1 MRSTAFGGFSSR
13 STVAPVTLGLIVTLV
28 LCFLI
33 NWVAMPEQPLF
44 RAFALYAA
52 DVLSKPWT
60 LLTHPF
66 AISGGQVFG
75 VAFSCLWLWMIGT
88 QVERDLGSTKYL
100 AAFFAFSILG
110 AILIAATASMMNLG
124 YVLAG
129 TSIGLGAITMLWGA
143 RNRSATIMFF
153 GIIPMTATILCII
166 TAVFTLLNLGMGAPL
181 IGIVAMIPLALA
193 WLWADNKLPLAYAGG
208 PKNIAGTKISA
219 AEKKREEQRHK
230 DYMREVKER
239 EIERK
244 ERERLKDLFERSLI
258 DDPDEGKKEG

>member
-13 STVAPVTLGLIVTLV
+13 STVAPATLGLIVTIA

-44 RAFALYAA
+44 RAFALMAPG
-52 DVLSKPWT
+52 VLGAPWT
-60 LLTHPF
+60 LLTYPL

-88 QVERDLGSTKYL
+88 QVERDLGTFKYL
-100 AAFFAFSILG
+100 GAFFGFAILG
-110 AILIAATASMMNLG
+110 GILVAATASMLNIAYL
-124 YVLAG
+124 LAG

-143 RNRSATIMFF
+143 RNRQATIMFF
-153 GIIPMTATILCII
+153 GIIPMTAVILCII
-166 TAVFTLLNLGMGAPL
+166 TAAFTLLNLGMGAPL
-181 IGIVAMIPLALA
+181 IGIAALIPLVLA
-193 WLWADNKLPLAYAGG
+193 WLWADNKLPVPYAGG
-208 PKNIAGTKISA
+208 PKNVAGTKISA
-219 AEKKREEQRHK
+219 AEKKRDEQRHK

-239 EIERK
+239 ELERK
-244 ERERLKDLFERSLI
+244 ERERLKDLFERSLV